1 MNRRQKL
8 KKLKKDNKFMRDI
21 INRTPEM
28 KWLYDIYTQPL
39 FVQHI
44 SMSFEECHAKRR
56 IPPYMADLEEYVEH
70 AREATTMDLLH
81 GIKDRVYTEV
91 KEYGDGTKE
100 VEATLFIGV
109 GGKVR

>member
-8 KKLKKDNKFMRDI
+8 KKLKQDNKFMRMI

-28 KWLYDIYTQPL
+28 KWLYDAYQQPL
-39 FVQHI
+39 NVNHYTMTFD
-44 SMSFEECHAKRR
+44 EYHAKRR

-70 AREATTMDLLH
+70 TREATAMDLCH
-81 GIKDRVYTEV
+81 DIKDRIYTEV
-91 KEYGDGTKE
+91 HAYSDGSKE

-109 GGKVR
+109 GKAR

>member
-1 MNRRQKL
+1 MKRWQKL
-8 KKLKKDNKFMRDI
+8 KKLKSDNKFMRDI

-28 KWLYDIYTQPL
+28 KWLYDAYQQPL
-39 FVQHI
+39 NVNHYT
-44 SMSFEECHAKRR
+44 MNFEECHAKRR

-81 GIKDRVYTEV
+81 GIKDRIYTEV
-91 KEYGDGTKE
+91 KEYSDGTKE